1 MSLRTRLLLAL
12 AYVLL
17 LAVVALEVPLVF
29 SLNDRVQA
37 EVRTQARGQTDV
49 VAASVADLVAPA
61 QLTALRQLTT
71 SAAESVRGRV
81 IVLDARGRLLADS
94 AGAAALDTSYANRPE
109 VRAALQG
116 RSFQNQRDSQTLGQN
131 ILATAAPV
139 LRGTRVVGAV
149 RITQSVAAVRRAVRR
164 STAGL
169 LLVGAIVLTLGLLA
183 GAAIAG
189 RFVRPIRHMRVAAA
203 RVAGGDLDTRV
214 ALEGST
220 EERSLADSFN
230 HMTDRI
236 RDMLARQQA
245 FVADASHQLRTPLAG
260 LRLRLEE
267 AEAAGVS
274 TAAKAELEAGEREV
288 DRIAQL
294 VEELLVLSSA
304 GEPDASAEPID
315 LAAAAAAAQRRWEP
329 LGRERRRTVV
339 LAEPRAAATV
349 SAARA
354 DVDRVLDALVENALR
369 YAPEGSTVE
378 LRAAGETIEVLDE
391 GPGLAPGEAEAVFE
405 RFHRGAAGRR
415 APGGTGLGLT
425 IARTLAR
432 RWAGDVTIADRDRDG
447 GAAHGACAVLRLPA
461 GPGRRLTVALPGRA

>member
-12 AYVLL
+12 AYVLV
-17 LAVVALEVPLVF
+17 LAVVALEAPLIF
-29 SLNDRVQA
+29 SLNARVQA

-49 VAASVADLVAPA
+49 VAASAADLVEPA
-61 QLTALRQLTT
+61 KPRALAGLVT
-71 SAAESVRGRV
+71 SAAHSVRGRV
-81 IVLDARGRLLADS
+81 IVLDAHGRLLADS
-94 AGAAALDTSYANRPE
+94 AGGPLGTSYADRPE
-109 VRAALQG
+109 VRAALHG
-116 RSFQNQRDSQTLGQN
+116 RAIQNQRDSQTLGQN
-131 ILATAAPV
+131 ILATAAPI
-139 LRGTRVVGAV
+139 LRGTHGHVVGVA

-164 STAGL
+164 STAGV
-169 LLVGAIVLTLGLLA
+169 LLVGAIVLALGLLA
-183 GAAIAG
+183 GAMIA
-189 RFVRPIRHMRVAAA
+189 RQFVRPIRHMRAAAA
-203 RVAGGDLDTRV
+203 RVAAGDLDTRV

-236 RDMLARQQA
+236 RDMLTRQQA

-274 TAAKAELEAGEREV
+274 PEAARELAAGEREV

-315 LAAAAAAAQRRWEP
+315 LAGAAAAAHRRWEP
-329 LGRERRRTVV
+329 LAREQGRTVV
-339 LAEPRAAATV
+339 LAAPRAPAIA

-369 YAPEGSTVE
+369 YAPAGSTVT

-391 GPGLAPGEAEAVFE
+391 GAGLAPGEAEALFE

-415 APGGTGLGLT
+415 LPGGTGLGLT

-432 RWAGDVTIADRDRDG
+432 RWAGDVTIANRADAER
-447 GAAHGACAVLRLPA
+447 GARAVLSLPRLAVPL
-461 GPGRRLTVALPGRA
+461 PEGR

>member
-1 MSLRTRLLLAL
+1 M
-12 AYVLL
+12 
-17 LAVVALEVPLVF
+17 
-29 SLNDRVQA
+29 
-37 EVRTQARGQTDV
+37 
-49 VAASVADLVAPA
+49 
-61 QLTALRQLTT
+61 
-71 SAAESVRGRV
+71 
-81 IVLDARGRLLADS
+81 
-94 AGAAALDTSYANRPE
+94 
-109 VRAALQG
+109 
-116 RSFQNQRDSQTLGQN
+116 
-131 ILATAAPV
+131 
-139 LRGTRVVGAV
+139 
-149 RITQSVAAVRRAVRR
+149 RRAVRR

-189 RFVRPIRHMRVAAA
+189 RFVRPIRPMRVAAA

-378 LRAAGETIEVLDE
+378 LRAAGERSRCSTRGRAWRRARRRRCSSASTAAPPD
-391 GPGLAPGEAEAVFE
+391 GAPRAAPGW
-405 RFHRGAAGRR
+405 G
-415 APGGTGLGLT
+415 
-425 IARTLAR
+425 
-432 RWAGDVTIADRDRDG
+432 
-447 GAAHGACAVLRLPA
+447 
-461 GPGRRLTVALPGRA
+461 

>member
-1 MSLRTRLLLAL
+1 M
-12 AYVLL
+12 LL
-17 LAVVALEVPLVF
+17 LAVVALEVPLIF

-49 VAASVADLVAPA
+49 VAASVADLVAPPRER
-61 QLTALRQLTT
+61 ALRQLTA
-71 SAAESVRGRV
+71 SAAHSVRGRV
-81 IVLDARGRLLADS
+81 IVLDAQGRLLADS
-94 AGAAALDTSYANRPE
+94 AGGPLGASYANRPE
-109 VRAALQG
+109 VRAALRG
-116 RSFQNQRDSQTLGQN
+116 RSFQSQRGSQTLGQN

-139 LRGTRVVGAV
+139 LSGTRGRLVGAV

-169 LLVGAIVLTLGLLA
+169 LLVGAIVLALGLLA
-183 GAAIAG
+183 GSFIAR
-189 RFVRPIRHMRVAAA
+189 RFVRPIRHMRAAAA
-203 RVAGGDLDTRV
+203 RVAAGDLDTRV
-214 ALEGST
+214 ELEGST
-220 EERSLADSFN
+220 EERSLARSFN
-230 HMTDRI
+230 EMTDRI

-274 TAAKAELEAGEREV
+274 HAAAAELAAGEHEV

-294 VEELLVLSSA
+294 VDELLVLSSA

-315 LAAAAAAAQRRWEP
+315 LAGAAAAAHQRWEP
-329 LGRERRRTVV
+329 LARERQRAVV
-339 LAEPRAAATV
+339 LLAPRAPATV

-369 YAPEGSTVE
+369 YAPPGSTVS
-378 LRAAGETIEVLDE
+378 LGASDETIEVLDE
-391 GPGLAPGEAEAVFE
+391 GPGIAPGEAEALFE

-415 APGGTGLGLT
+415 TPGGTGLGLT

-432 RWAGDVTIADRDRDG
+432 RWAGDVTIADRADG
-447 GAAHGACAVLRLPA
+447 FPGAQAALRLP
-461 GPGRRLTVALPGRA
+461 RLDVALPEGR

>member
-1 MSLRTRLLLAL
+1 M
-12 AYVLL
+12 LL
-17 LAVVALEVPLVF
+17 LAVVALEVPLIF

-49 VAASVADLVAPA
+49 VAASVADLVAPPRER
-61 QLTALRQLTT
+61 ALRQLVA
-71 SAAESVRGRV
+71 SAASSVRGRV
-81 IVLDARGRLLADS
+81 IVLDLHGRLLADS
-94 AGAAALDTSYANRPE
+94 AGGPLGTSYADRPE
-109 VRAALQG
+109 VRAALRG
-116 RSFQNQRDSQTLGQN
+116 RSFQSQRGSQTLGQN

-139 LRGTRVVGAV
+139 LRGTRGTVVGAV

-169 LLVGAIVLTLGLLA
+169 LLVGAIVLALGLLA
-183 GAAIAG
+183 GSFIAG
-189 RFVRPIRHMRVAAA
+189 QFVRPIRHMRAAAA
-203 RVAGGDLDTRV
+203 RVAAGDLDTRV

-220 EERSLADSFN
+220 EERSLARSFN
-230 HMTDRI
+230 DMTDRI
-236 RDMLARQQA
+236 RDMLTRQQA

-274 TAAKAELEAGEREV
+274 PEAAAELAAGEREV
-288 DRIAQL
+288 DRIAEL

-315 LAAAAAAAQRRWEP
+315 LAGAAAAAHHRWEP
-329 LGRERRRTVV
+329 LAREQGRQVV
-339 LAEPRAAATV
+339 LLEPREPALV

-369 YAPEGSTVE
+369 YAPAGSIVS
-378 LRAAGETIEVLDE
+378 LRASGETVEVLDG
-391 GPGLAPGEAEAVFE
+391 GPGIAADEEEAVFE

-415 APGGTGLGLT
+415 TPGGTGLGLT

-432 RWAGDVTIADRDRDG
+432 RWAGDVTIANRADG
-447 GAAHGACAVLRLPA
+447 AGARALLRLP
-461 GPGRRLTVALPGRA
+461 RLSVALPERR

>member
-1 MSLRTRLLLAL
+1 
-12 AYVLL
+12 VLL
-17 LAVVALEVPLVF
+17 LAVVALEVPLIF

-49 VAASVADLVAPA
+49 VAASAADLVAPA
-61 QLTALRQLTT
+61 QLPALAQLAA
-71 SAAESVRGRV
+71 SAARSVRGRV
-81 IVLDARGRLLADS
+81 IVLDRRGNLLADS
-94 AGAAALDTSYANRPE
+94 SGGALGTSYANRPE
-109 VRAALQG
+109 VRAALRG
-116 RSFQNQRDSQTLGQN
+116 RSFQSQRGSQTLGQN
-131 ILATAAPV
+131 ILATAAPI
-139 LRGTRVVGAV
+139 LRGTRGSVVGAV

-169 LLVGAIVLTLGLLA
+169 LLVGAIVLALGLLA
-183 GAAIAG
+183 GATIAG
-189 RFVRPIRHMRVAAA
+189 QFVRPIRHMRAAAA
-203 RVAGGDLDTRV
+203 RVAAGDLDTRV

-220 EERSLADSFN
+220 EERSLAHSFN
-230 HMTDRI
+230 DMTDRI

-274 TAAKAELEAGEREV
+274 PEAARELAAGEREV

-315 LAAAAAAAQRRWEP
+315 LAVAAAAAHRRWEP
-329 LGRERRRTVV
+329 LAREQGRTVV
-339 LAEPRAAATV
+339 LGPARAPALA

-378 LRAAGETIEVLDE
+378 LRARGETIEVLDE
-391 GPGLAPGEAEAVFE
+391 GPGVAPDEAEAVFE

-415 APGGTGLGLT
+415 MPGGTGLGLT

-432 RWAGDVTIADRDRDG
+432 RWAGDVTIADRG
-447 GAAHGACAVLRLPA
+447 EGAASGARAVLRLP
-461 GPGRRLTVALPGRA
+461 RLTFALPERR

>member
-1 MSLRTRLLLAL
+1 
-12 AYVLL
+12 VLL
-17 LAVVALEVPLVF
+17 LAVVALEVPLAF

-49 VAASVADLVAPA
+49 VAATAADLVAPPRAHALA
-61 QLTALRQLTT
+61 QLAS
-71 SAAESVRGRV
+71 SAARSVRGRV
-81 IVLDARGRLLADS
+81 IVLDRRGRLLADS
-94 AGAAALDTSYANRPE
+94 ARSGGQLGTSYANRPE
-109 VRAALQG
+109 VRAALRG
-116 RSFQNQRDSQTLGQN
+116 RSFQSQRGSQTLGQN
-131 ILATAAPV
+131 ILATATPI
-139 LRGTRVVGAV
+139 LQGKHGRVVGAV

-164 STAGL
+164 ATAGL
-169 LLVGAIVLTLGLLA
+169 LLVGAIVLALGLLA
-183 GAAIAG
+183 GAAIA
-189 RFVRPIRHMRVAAA
+189 RQFVRPIRRMRAAAA

-236 RDMLARQQA
+236 RDMLGRQQA

-267 AEAAGVS
+267 AKAAGVS
-274 TAAKAELEAGEREV
+274 PQAARELAAGEREV
-288 DRIAQL
+288 DRTAQL

-315 LAAAAAAAQRRWEP
+315 LAAAAAAVQRRWEP
-329 LGRERRRTVV
+329 LAREQGRTVV
-339 LAEPRAAATV
+339 LGKPQAPAVV

-369 YAPEGSTVE
+369 YAPAGTTVE
-378 LRAAGETIEVLDE
+378 LRAVGETVEVLDE
-391 GPGLAPGEAEAVFE
+391 GPGLAPGEAEALFE
-405 RFHRGAAGRR
+405 RFHRGSAGRR
-415 APGGTGLGLT
+415 TPGGTGLGLT

-432 RWAGDVTIADRDRDG
+432 RWAGDVTIADRTDAG
-447 GAAHGACAVLRLPA
+447 PPHGARAVVRLP
-461 GPGRRLTVALPGRA
+461 RLGIALPEGR

>member
-1 MSLRTRLLLAL
+1 
-12 AYVLL
+12 VLL

-49 VAASVADLVAPA
+49 VAASAADLVAPPRPRSLA
-61 QLTALRQLTT
+61 QLAS
-71 SAAESVRGRV
+71 SAARSVRGRV
-81 IVLDARGRLLADS
+81 IVLDTHGRLLADS
-94 AGAAALDTSYANRPE
+94 SGGQLGASYADRPE
-109 VRAALQG
+109 VRAALRG
-116 RSFQNQRDSQTLGQN
+116 RSFQSQRGSQTLGQN

-139 LRGTRVVGAV
+139 LRGTRGRVVGAV

-164 STAGL
+164 STLGL
-169 LLVGAIVLTLGLLA
+169 LLVGAIVLALGLLA

-189 RFVRPIRHMRVAAA
+189 QFVRPIRHMRAAAA
-203 RVAGGDLDTRV
+203 RVAAGDLDTRV

-274 TAAKAELEAGEREV
+274 TAAAAELAAGEREV
-288 DRIAQL
+288 DRIARI

-304 GEPDASAEPID
+304 GEPDAAAEPID
-315 LAAAAAAAQRRWEP
+315 LAVAAAAAQRRWEP
-329 LGRERRRTVV
+329 LAREQGRAVV
-339 LAEPRAAATV
+339 LGEPRAAALV

-369 YAPEGSTVE
+369 YAPVGSIVE
-378 LRAAGETIEVLDE
+378 LCVDGETIEVRDE
-391 GPGLAPGEAEAVFE
+391 GPGLEPGEAEALFE

-415 APGGTGLGLT
+415 TPGGTGLGLT

-432 RWAGDVTIADRDRDG
+432 RWAGDVTIADRTASDG
-447 GAAHGACAVLRLPA
+447 APGAVAILSLP
-461 GPGRRLTVALPGRA
+461 RLTVALPEGR

>member
-1 MSLRTRLLLAL
+1 MLLAL

-17 LAVVALEVPLVF
+17 LAVVALEVPLIV
-29 SLNDRVQA
+29 SLNGRVQA

-49 VAASVADLVAPA
+49 VAASVSDLVTPPQSVALA
-61 QLTALRQLTT
+61 QLAD
-71 SAAESVRGRV
+71 SAAHSVRGRV
-81 IVLDARGRLLADS
+81 IVLDARGLLLADS
-94 AGAAALDTSYANRPE
+94 AGGPLGTSYADRPE
-109 VRAALQG
+109 VQAALRG
-116 RSFQNQRDSQTLGQN
+116 RAIQSQRGSQTLGQN

-139 LRGTRVVGAV
+139 LRGTHGTVVGVV

-169 LLVGAIVLTLGLLA
+169 LLVGAIVLALGLLA
-183 GAAIAG
+183 GATIAG
-189 RFVRPIRHMRVAAA
+189 QFVRPIRHMRAAAA
-203 RVAGGDLDTRV
+203 RVAAGDLDTRV

-220 EERSLADSFN
+220 EERSLAHSFN
-230 HMTDRI
+230 DMTDRI

-274 TAAKAELEAGEREV
+274 PEAAAELAAGEREV

-315 LAAAAAAAQRRWEP
+315 LASAAAAAHRRWEP
-329 LGRERRRTVV
+329 LAREQGRTVT
-339 LAEPRAAATV
+339 LARPQSPAIA

-354 DVDRVLDALVENALR
+354 DVDRALDALVENALR
-369 YAPEGSTVE
+369 YAPEGSTVA
-378 LRAAGETIEVLDE
+378 LRASGEAIEVLDE
-391 GPGLAPGEAEAVFE
+391 GPGLAPGEAEAVFA

-432 RWAGDVTIADRDRDG
+432 RWSGDVTIANRTDVAV
-447 GAAHGACAVLRLPA
+447 GARAVLRLP
-461 GPGRRLTVALPGRA
+461 RANVVPR

>member
-1 MSLRTRLLLAL
+1 M
-12 AYVLL
+12 LL
-17 LAVVALEVPLVF
+17 LAVVALEVPLIF
-29 SLNDRVQA
+29 SLNGRVQA

-49 VAASVADLVAPA
+49 VAASVADLVAPPRER
-61 QLTALRQLTT
+61 ALRQLVD
-71 SAAESVRGRV
+71 SAAHSVRGRV
-81 IVLDARGRLLADS
+81 IVLDARGQLLADS
-94 AGAAALDTSYANRPE
+94 AGGPLGASYADRPE
-109 VRAALQG
+109 VRAALRG
-116 RSFQNQRDSQTLGQN
+116 RAFQSQRDSQTLGQN

-139 LRGTRVVGAV
+139 LHGTHGHVVGVV

-169 LLVGAIVLTLGLLA
+169 LLVGAIVLALGLLA

-189 RFVRPIRHMRVAAA
+189 QFVRPIRHMRAAAA
-203 RVAGGDLDTRV
+203 RVAAGDLDTRV

-220 EERSLADSFN
+220 EERSLAHSFN
-230 HMTDRI
+230 DMTDRI

-245 FVADASHQLRTPLAG
+245 FVADASHQLRTPLAW

-274 TAAKAELEAGEREV
+274 PEAAAELAAGEREV

-315 LAAAAAAAQRRWEP
+315 LASAAAAAHRRWEP
-329 LGRERRRTVV
+329 LAREQGREVV
-339 LAEPRAAATV
+339 LAHPQSPAIA

-369 YAPEGSTVE
+369 YAPEGSTVA
-378 LRAAGETIEVLDE
+378 LRASGETIEVLDE
-391 GPGLAPGEAEAVFE
+391 GPGLAAGEAEALFE

-432 RWAGDVTIADRDRDG
+432 RWSGDVTIANRVDVAV
-447 GAAHGACAVLRLPA
+447 GARAVLRLPRLA
-461 GPGRRLTVALPGRA
+461 VPLPEGR

>member
-1 MSLRTRLLLAL
+1 
-12 AYVLL
+12 VLL

-29 SLNDRVQA
+29 SINDRVQA

-49 VAASVADLVAPA
+49 VAASAADLLAPA
-61 QLTALRQLTT
+61 RPRALAQLVA
-71 SAAESVRGRV
+71 SAAHSVRGRV
-81 IVLDARGRLLADS
+81 IVLDAQGRLLADS
-94 AGAAALDTSYANRPE
+94 AGGAAGTTYASRPE
-109 VRAALQG
+109 VRAALRGHAIQ
-116 RSFQNQRDSQTLGQN
+116 SQRGSQTLGQN

-139 LRGTRVVGAV
+139 LHGTHGHVVGVV

-169 LLVGAIVLTLGLLA
+169 LLVGAIVLALGLLA
-183 GAAIAG
+183 GTTIAG
-189 RFVRPIRHMRVAAA
+189 QFVRPIRHLRAAAA
-203 RVAGGDLDTRV
+203 RVAAGDLDTRI

-236 RDMLARQQA
+236 RDMLARQQS

-274 TAAKAELEAGEREV
+274 REAAAELAAGEREV

-315 LAAAAAAAQRRWEP
+315 LAVAAAAAHRRWEP
-329 LGRERRRTVV
+329 LAREQGRAVV
-339 LAEPRAAATV
+339 LAPPSGAALA

-354 DVDRVLDALVENALR
+354 DVDRALDALVENALR
-369 YAPEGSTVE
+369 YAPAGSTVE
-378 LRAAGETIEVLDE
+378 LRAVGDTIEVLDE
-391 GPGLAPGEAEAVFE
+391 GPGIAPDEAEAVFE
-405 RFHRGAAGRR
+405 RFHRGTAGRR
-415 APGGTGLGLT
+415 TPGGTGLGLT

-432 RWAGDVTIADRDRDG
+432 RWAGDVAIANRIEG
-447 GAAHGACAVLRLPA
+447 GARAVLRLP
-461 GPGRRLTVALPGRA
+461 RVEVVAR